1 MKPYVI
7 PQHHGTI
14 VLDGV
19 DLNELDAKMKTLQ
32 KEFTVREIDITFKE
46 EKIAFNQ
53 VRSSRDAYNFIK
65 DVLFDGMEVQEHFIV
80 LFLSQSNQIIGYY
93 RHSKGTI
100 NSTQVDI
107 ELIMAVAI
115 KSLSKAMIVSHNHP
129 SGNKN
134 PSEADRRMTKKLKQA
149 AALFDISVLDHV
161 IATNEGYYSFAD
173 NGERSLAGLD
183 GATQGLGNPAME
195 NKGYKSTTSRLPVRY
210 SNVIHKWFGLA
221 KGK

>member
-1 MKPYVI
+1 VKPYII
-7 PQHHGTI
+7 PKHHGTI

-19 DLNELDAKMKTLQ
+19 DLNDLDAKMKTLQ
-32 KEFTVREIDITFKE
+32 KEFTVREIDITFKD

-53 VRSSRDAYNFIK
+53 VRSSKDAYQFIK
-65 DVLFDGMEVQEHFIV
+65 DVLFEGMEIQEHFVV

-107 ELIMAVAI
+107 ELVMAVAI

-129 SGNKN
+129 SGNKE
-134 PSEADRRMTKKLKQA
+134 PSEADRTMTKKLKQA

-161 IATNEGYYSFAD
+161 IVTNEGYYSFAD
-173 NGERSLAGLD
+173 SGERSLSGLP
-183 GATQGLGNPAME
+183 GKTFKGLKGTTNPGDELEFDAL
-195 NKGYKSTTSRLPVRY
+195 NYVAS
-210 SNVIHKWFGLA
+210 
-221 KGK
+221 

>member
-7 PQHHGTI
+7 PKHHGTI

-19 DLNELDAKMKTLQ
+19 DLNDLDAKMKTLQ

-53 VRSSRDAYNFIK
+53 VRSSKDAYQFIK
-65 DVLFDGMEVQEHFIV
+65 DVLFEGMEIQEHFVV

-107 ELIMAVAI
+107 ELVMAVAI

-129 SGNKN
+129 SGNKE
-134 PSEADRRMTKKLKQA
+134 PSEADRTVTKRLKQA

-161 IATNEGYYSFAD
+161 IVTNEGYYSFAD
-173 NGERSLAGLD
+173 SGERSLSGLP
-183 GATQGLGNPAME
+183 GRTFNGLRGPAKPGDE
-195 NKGYKSTTSRLPVRY
+195 LEFDALNYAAL
-210 SNVIHKWFGLA
+210 
-221 KGK
+221 

>member
-1 MKPYVI
+1 MKTYTI
-7 PQHHGTI
+7 PKHHGTI

-53 VRSSRDAYNFIK
+53 VRSSRDAYVFIK

-161 IATNEGYYSFAD
+161 IATNDGYYSFAD

-183 GATQGLGNPAME
+183 GAREGLGNPSKPGDDLE
-195 NKGYKSTTSRLPVRY
+195 
-210 SNVIHKWFGLA
+210 FGALNYA
-221 KGK
+221 ASL

>member
-1 MKPYVI
+1 MKPYII
-7 PQHHGTI
+7 PKHHGTI

-19 DLNELDAKMKTLQ
+19 DLNDLDAKMKTLQ
-32 KEFTVREIDITFKE
+32 KEFTVREIDITFKD

-53 VRSSRDAYNFIK
+53 VRASKGAYQFIK
-65 DVLFDGMEVQEHFIV
+65 DVLFEGMEIQEHFVV

-107 ELIMAVAI
+107 ELVMAVAI

-129 SGNKN
+129 SGNKE
-134 PSEADRRMTKKLKQA
+134 PSEADRTMTKRLKQA

-161 IATNEGYYSFAD
+161 IVTNEGYYSFAD
-173 NGERSLAGLD
+173 SGERSLSGLP
-183 GATQGLGNPAME
+183 GRTFNGLTGPANPGDELEFDAL
-195 NKGYKSTTSRLPVRY
+195 NYAAS
-210 SNVIHKWFGLA
+210 
-221 KGK
+221 

>member
-7 PQHHGTI
+7 PQHKGMI

-80 LFLSQSNQIIGYY
+80 LFLY
-93 RHSKGTI
+93 
-100 NSTQVDI
+100 
-107 ELIMAVAI
+107 
-115 KSLSKAMIVSHNHP
+115 
-129 SGNKN
+129 
-134 PSEADRRMTKKLKQA
+134 
-149 AALFDISVLDHV
+149 
-161 IATNEGYYSFAD
+161 
-173 NGERSLAGLD
+173 
-183 GATQGLGNPAME
+183 
-195 NKGYKSTTSRLPVRY
+195 RY
-210 SNVIHKWFGLA
+210 SYYIMCLFIC
-221 KGK
+221 

>member
-1 MKPYVI
+1 
-7 PQHHGTI
+7 
-14 VLDGV
+14 
-19 DLNELDAKMKTLQ
+19 MKTLQ
-32 KEFTVREIDITFKE
+32 KEFIVREIDITFKE

-161 IATNEGYYSFAD
+161 IATNDGYYSFAD

-183 GATQGLGNPAME
+183 GTNDGLGNAHQPGDDLEFDAL
-195 NKGYKSTTSRLPVRY
+195 NYAASL
-210 SNVIHKWFGLA
+210 
-221 KGK
+221 

>member
-107 ELIMAVAI
+107 ELIRITHGVD
-115 KSLSKAMIVSHNHP
+115 S
-129 SGNKN
+129 
-134 PSEADRRMTKKLKQA
+134 
-149 AALFDISVLDHV
+149 
-161 IATNEGYYSFAD
+161 SFES
-173 NGERSLAGLD
+173 NR
-183 GATQGLGNPAME
+183 
-195 NKGYKSTTSRLPVRY
+195 TTC
-210 SNVIHKWFGLA
+210 G
-221 KGK
+221 GT